1 MKKSKKKD
9 QAFLFEQIEKAGDV
23 DFDYAN
29 LKTRIN
35 ILQYEKSIPK
45 TTYTPRLPKVLVAVC
60 SLLFVTIAIGF
71 GGWMMSRRGSAPEPG
86 TSPYEETIP
95 SPESQSSQ
103 KLPALYPDDV
113 LLWQGDVYIRTDLT
127 VKEDA
132 VGDRLGQVTSDCDPG
147 NPHIGR
153 DDPQFAIAE
162 HLKDGTPFHQVTD
175 EENYIAIYSEEGYVI
190 YQRQHTPDTTTP

>member
-35 ILQYEKSIPK
+35 ILQYEKNSFK
-45 TTYTPRLPKVLVAVC
+45 GTYASRLPKVLVATC
-60 SLLFVTIAIGF
+60 SLLLITTAVGF
-71 GGWMMSRRGSAPEPG
+71 GGWMMNRRGSAPEPD
-86 TSPYEETIP
+86 TSLYEETIP
-95 SPESQSSQ
+95 SPNSSPSQN
-103 KLPALYPDDV
+103 LPVLYPEDV

-127 VKEDA
+127 ATTESI
-132 VGDRLGQVTSDCDPG
+132 GEQLGQTMSNINSE